1 MLKLLASAVS
11 AMGLFSIGP
20 ASPPRQIANP
30 EGFRSWTH
38 VKTAINDPQHAQ
50 YGRYRGIYHIYANPL
65 AMQGYRTGK
74 FPDGAVIVF
83 DLRDVVT
90 TGYHSV
96 TGERRFIDV
105 MEKDAGAFPT
115 TGGWGYEEFAA
126 GTGKKLSESD
136 PGMAARCHGCHV
148 TQAARDFVYSGFSE

>member
-1 MLKLLASAVS
+1 MVKLLASVVS

-20 ASPPRQIANP
+20 AASPRQIHNP
-30 EGFRSWTH
+30 EGFRSWAH
-38 VKTAINDPQHAQ
+38 VKTAINDPDHAP

-83 DLRDVVT
+83 DLHDLAK
-90 TGYHSV
+90 TGFHSV
-96 TGERRFIDV
+96 TAGRRFIDV
-105 MEKDAGAFPT
+105 MEKDAIAFPS

-126 GTGKKLSESD
+126 GTGERFSQAD

-148 TQAARDFVYSGFSE
+148 TQAARDFVYSSVAE